1 MGMDISITVGPYIKV
16 TGKKEIKEIKVKRV
30 CPNHPNQKQE
40 NAKFCS
46 TCGTEIENVD
56 YTETKILNPARAI
69 WGTELAD
76 SLWSPEGMEST
87 RMESTFLPEAKV
99 PKRIKVNQ
107 YGDSVDLSS
116 SEDLKIEQVKWME
129 ENYTEEIDFFV
140 ENFGRENVF
149 VRWGIVTYWS

>member
-69 WGTELAD
+69 WETDLGD

-87 RMESTFLPEAKV
+87 FLPEAKV
-99 PKRIKVNQ
+99 PNRIKVNQ

-116 SEDLKIEQVKWME
+116 SEEIKTEQLKWME
-129 ENYTEEIDFFV
+129 ENYTEEIDFFA

-149 VRWGIVTYWS
+149 LRWGIVTYWS

>member
-16 TGKKEIKEIKVKRV
+16 SGKKEIKEIKVKRV

-56 YTETKILNPARAI
+56 YTETKILTPARAI
-69 WGTELAD
+69 WKSELAD

-87 RMESTFLPEAKV
+87 FLPEAKV
-99 PKRIKVNQ
+99 PNRIKVNQ

-116 SEDLKIEQVKWME
+116 SEEIKIEQIKWME

>member
-1 MGMDISITVGPYIKV
+1 MGMDISITIGPYIEV
-16 TGKKEIKEIKVKRV
+16 SGKKEINEIKVKRI

-56 YTETKILNPARAI
+56 YTETKNLTPARAI
-69 WGTELAD
+69 WETELDD
-76 SLWSPEGMEST
+76 SLWSPEGMESI
-87 RMESTFLPEAKV
+87 FLPNANV
-99 PKRIKVNQ
+99 PKRIKIDT
-107 YGDSVDLSS
+107 YGDAIDLSS
-116 SEDLKIEQVKWME
+116 SEDLKIEQLKWME

>member
-16 TGKKEIKEIKVKRV
+16 TGKKEINEIKVKRV

-46 TCGTEIENVD
+46 TCGTEIQNED

-69 WGTELAD
+69 WETDLAD
-76 SLWSPEGMEST
+76 SLRSPEGMESI
-87 RMESTFLPEAKV
+87 FLPEAKV
-99 PKRIKVNQ
+99 PNRIKVNQ
-107 YGDSVDLSS
+107 YGDSIDLSS
-116 SEDLKIEQVKWME
+116 SEDLKIEQIKWME

>member
-40 NAKFCS
+40 NSKFCS
-46 TCGTEIENVD
+46 TCGTEIENAD

-69 WGTELAD
+69 RETELAD
-76 SLWSPEGMEST
+76 SLWSPEGMESI
-87 RMESTFLPEAKV
+87 FLPEAKV
-99 PKRIKVNQ
+99 PNRIKVNQ
-107 YGDSVDLSS
+107 YGDSIDLSS
-116 SEDLKIEQVKWME
+116 SEDLKIEQIKWME

>member
-1 MGMDISITVGPYIKV
+1 MGSSISITIGPYIKV

-46 TCGTEIENVD
+46 TCGTEIQNVD
-56 YTETKILNPARAI
+56 YTETKFLTPARAI
-69 WGTELAD
+69 WKSELAD
-76 SLWSPEGMEST
+76 SLWSPEGMEG
-87 RMESTFLPEAKV
+87 TFLPEAKV
-99 PKRIKVNQ
+99 PKRINVNQ